1 MFKNVTIRQITIS
14 IVIAIV
20 LLNTLCL
27 FLLFRFDVLNFISK
41 DSTSIYPIMVCTIIS
56 SIILFLLISY
66 ILENFVSRKINL
78 IYSIISGKRD
88 TDKSKEIS
96 KSAMGTSI
104 DNVNI
109 HVQEWAENTS
119 KEISSLKSLEEY
131 RKKYVGVISHE
142 LKTPIFTIQGYIHTL
157 LEGGIYDENINMEYL
172 KRAAKNVN
180 RLETIVEDLELIN
193 TLESGQNQ
201 LFKTNFEIFKLIKDV
216 KIDLESMA
224 VEKNIQIVLGEGKD
238 LATKVNAD
246 IDSIRQVLVNLIS
259 NSIKYGKQD
268 GQTTINQHFLND
280 TVLIEVSDDGIGIDE
295 KHIKHLFD
303 RFYRVDPSR
312 SRMIGG
318 SGLGLSIVKHIIEVH
333 DQTINVS
340 SKLEEGSSF
349 SFTLEKS

>member
-1 MFKNVTIRQITIS
+1 MFKNATIRQITIL
-14 IVIAIV
+14 IVLAIV
-20 LLNTLCL
+20 LLNALCL
-27 FLLFRFDVLNFISK
+27 LILFKLDVLNFNSS
-41 DSTSIYPIMVCTIIS
+41 DAMPFVIIVIFVVVS
-56 SIILFLLISY
+56 CALFFLLISY
-66 ILENFVSRKINL
+66 ILENFVFRKIKL
-78 IYSIISGKRD
+78 IYSIISGKRES
-88 TDKSKEIS
+88 DKSIEIP
-96 KSAMGTSI
+96 KSAMETSI

-157 LEGGIYDENINMEYL
+157 LEGGLYDEKINLEYL

-193 TLESGQNQ
+193 TLESGQNKI
-201 LFKTNFEIFKLIKDV
+201 FKTDFEIFKLIKDV

-224 VEKNIQIVLGEGKD
+224 AKKNIEIVLGEGKD
-238 LATKVNAD
+238 LSTKVNAD

-268 GQTTINQHFLND
+268 GSTVINQHFLDD
-280 TVLIEVSDDGIGIDE
+280 TILIEIVDDGIGIAE

-312 SRMIGG
+312 SRKIGG

-333 DQTINVS
+333 DQTINVN
-340 SKLEEGSSF
+340 SKVGKGSSF
-349 SFTLEKS
+349 SFTLDKS